1 MAQKTKIG
9 KNSTPTNAN
18 LEYIPPQAITP

>member
-9 KNSTPTNAN
+9 KNSTPQMLTWGVFHTR
-18 LEYIPPQAITP
+18 P